1 MPHALP
7 NELEAPV
14 FTALFHRESTPRC
27 PLFRLWDHFSSIS
40 AFNKVLSRCVF
51 LIRPKQRG
59 EPKTSLDTLLV
70 RAGLLISG

>member
-40 AFNKVLSRCVF
+40 AFNNVLSRASSSFV
-51 LIRPKQRG
+51 RSRG
-59 EPKTSLDTLLV
+59 ASLKPV
-70 RAGLLISG
+70 